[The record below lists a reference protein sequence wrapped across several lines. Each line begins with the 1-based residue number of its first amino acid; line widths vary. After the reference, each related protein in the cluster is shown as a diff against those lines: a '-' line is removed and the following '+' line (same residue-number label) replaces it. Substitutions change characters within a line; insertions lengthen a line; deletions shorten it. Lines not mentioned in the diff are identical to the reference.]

1 MNDMDEIKEVNVVQ
15 CEKGHLYPANLH
27 EKCPYC
33 TNFEEKSARFIK
45 ERNSLKESYQRE
57 FHINTRWENIKIW
70 FDKHFGFLGYLFAV
84 ISDRTETYNRKHPR
98 HPLSDP
104 HFFDLYR

>member
-1 MNDMDEIKEVNVVQ
+1 MNDMDEIREVNVVQ
-15 CEKGHLYPANLH
+15 CDKGHLYPADLH

-33 TNFEEKSARFIK
+33 TNLEEKSARFI
-45 ERNSLKESYQRE
+45 KESYQRE

-84 ISDRTETYNRKHPR
+84 ICDRLETYNRKHPR

>member
-1 MNDMDEIKEVNVVQ
+1 MDEIKEVNVVQ
-15 CEKGHLYPANLH
+15 CPKGHLYPADLH

-57 FHINTRWENIKIW
+57 FHINTRRENIKLW
-70 FDKHFGFLGYLFAV
+70 FDKHFGFLGYLFA
-84 ISDRTETYNRKHPR
+84 IIADRVETYNYKHPS
-98 HPLSDP
+98 HPFRDP